1 MDASNV
7 GRPQPLVG
15 DAGKE
20 SIKHAM
26 SMGNPQQAIADYRAA
41 NSLDLPA
48 ADAVYAL
55 LDSMGVTRHSVH
67 STALVAAS
75 SAAINHIQNNP
86 LSNDKHMTL
95 LEHIRHYMDFPQL
108 QQLPLQLLD
117 IQPRMI
123 PFDICEKICK
133 SPRLYESCNTNI
145 KRVLWQQNT
154 DLFRQHMFPLIQS
167 YADSEDLLWM
177 SREMTTNAVMKFTSR
192 RRKNKSLLDISAAI
206 GADLRLYMQTLGMIR
221 ELFLETNNPAFGTL
235 RLDLVMLMHEN
246 DVSDIIGDDI
256 CHGLAWP
263 LDACITK
270 QLMDDRRVQE
280 LQSYFDRFNN
290 ENMPYGEISLIL
302 SSPYSRHVLAQYVL
316 SILEAIAPE
325 SAVSQRYKELKFPRV
340 LLTMGL
346 SAQELIQQDHPKIP
360 KDSRLK
366 TREFF
371 QSLLVHI
378 EDTAA
383 QPVPEATSILTING
397 IARQVLYTFV
407 LKLAANQNMDA
418 LNTWLSV
425 IGDFL
430 HSALGISSETP
441 PYQISLDAQT
451 ESRIPQAIPVSHN
464 IDAFELDAFIQSIVS
479 CICSNH
485 RATATILND
494 MCLDLD
500 LRSDVDGG
508 TMEPIKLPLVKL
520 LDQVGRL
527 RHCGHEQMI
536 AFLTGC
542 ASFISAEY
550 GVDSASSPQTTI
562 EAKENAVYCVYKLC
576 EHAAANYVVD
586 PAHIDVLKEQYN
598 KLSLACPSQAFKYQ
612 IVSSN
617 CPNASKFLL
626 Q

>member
-1 MDASNV
+1 
-7 GRPQPLVG
+7 
-15 DAGKE
+15 
-20 SIKHAM
+20 M

-133 SPRLYESCNTNI
+133 SPRLYESCSTNI

-256 CHGLAWP
+256 
-263 LDACITK
+263 
-270 QLMDDRRVQE
+270 
-280 LQSYFDRFNN
+280 
-290 ENMPYGEISLIL
+290 
-302 SSPYSRHVLAQYVL
+302 
-316 SILEAIAPE
+316 
-325 SAVSQRYKELKFPRV
+325 
-340 LLTMGL
+340 
-346 SAQELIQQDHPKIP
+346 
-360 KDSRLK
+360 
-366 TREFF
+366 
-371 QSLLVHI
+371 
-378 EDTAA
+378 
-383 QPVPEATSILTING
+383 
-397 IARQVLYTFV
+397 
-407 LKLAANQNMDA
+407 
-418 LNTWLSV
+418 
-425 IGDFL
+425 
-430 HSALGISSETP
+430 
-441 PYQISLDAQT
+441 
-451 ESRIPQAIPVSHN
+451 
-464 IDAFELDAFIQSIVS
+464 
-479 CICSNH
+479 
-485 RATATILND
+485 
-494 MCLDLD
+494 
-500 LRSDVDGG
+500 
-508 TMEPIKLPLVKL
+508 
-520 LDQVGRL
+520 
-527 RHCGHEQMI
+527 
-536 AFLTGC
+536 
-542 ASFISAEY
+542 
-550 GVDSASSPQTTI
+550 
-562 EAKENAVYCVYKLC
+562 
-576 EHAAANYVVD
+576 
-586 PAHIDVLKEQYN
+586 
-598 KLSLACPSQAFKYQ
+598 
-612 IVSSN
+612 
-617 CPNASKFLL
+617 
-626 Q
+626 

>member
-133 SPRLYESCNTNI
+133 SPRLYESCSTNI

>member
-15 DAGKE
+15 GAGKE

-55 LDSMGVTRHSVH
+55 LDSLGVTRHSVH
-67 STALVAAS
+67 ATALEAAS
-75 SAAINHIQNNP
+75 SAAINHILNNP
-86 LSNDKHMTL
+86 LSNDKHMAL
-95 LEHIRHYMDFPQL
+95 LENIRHYMDLPQL

-117 IQPRMI
+117 MQPQMI
-123 PFDICEKICK
+123 PFDICEKISK
-133 SPRLYESCNTNI
+133 SPRLYESCSTNI
-145 KRVLWQQNT
+145 KRVLWQQNS

-167 YADSEDLLWM
+167 YVDSEDLLWM
-177 SREMTTNAVMKFTSR
+177 SREMTTGAVMKFTSR

-221 ELFLETNNPAFGTL
+221 ELFLDTNNPAFGTL
-235 RLDLVMLMHEN
+235 RLDLIMLMHEN

-316 SILEAIAPE
+316 SILEDIAPE

-378 EDTAA
+378 EDAAA
-383 QPVPEATSILTING
+383 QPVPDDASILTING
-397 IARQVLYTFV
+397 IARQVLYAFV
-407 LKLAANQNMDA
+407 LKLAASQNMDA
-418 LNTWLSV
+418 LNIWLSV

-430 HSALGISSETP
+430 HPALGISSENLP
-441 PYQISLDAQT
+441 DQSSLDAQV
-451 ESRIPQAIPVSHN
+451 ESRVPHAIPVSHY

-479 CICSNH
+479 CICSNSH
-485 RATATILND
+485 ATATILND

-500 LRSDVDGG
+500 LRPDAGG
-508 TMEPIKLPLVKL
+508 SIIEPIKLPLVKL

-542 ASFISAEY
+542 AGFISAEY
-550 GVDSASSPQTTI
+550 GADSASSPQTTI
-562 EAKENAVYCVYKLC
+562 ETRENAVHCVYKLC

-598 KLSLACPSQAFKYQ
+598 KLSLACPQAFKYQ

-626 Q
+626 R